1 MITIFNGDTRG
12 FKGVSKG
19 YFLQIELQMRDY
31 IREFTGN
38 EWLMFSILML
48 YMKPDGRATPS
59 EELLLEKSGLQ
70 RETVYKLLARLKDK
84 EINGQRILLRYQP
97 IVSGRKQGAVNI
109 LFPTDEEIE
118 EYEARY
124 AKREPHTD
132 FPHTDDPDPVPPARL
147 PIKEALSLEDNFK
160 GAEVVNPQSQA
171 PTLQDSLDESV
182 GSHQRIGDSLVKT
195 LGEDPEIEIEM
206 ADEAGSSS
214 GNLSDQIAERSK
226 KRSAKPT
233 SKFGRGAAT
242 KNKSSLETPT
252 PQGNNSSPHSAA
264 PPKASRAWYA
274 SASLASHEMPFAE
287 LCWEDAFVRVKAQH
301 PLEFRHFAK
310 VGEAAAREL
319 ILSALEQLTAEERS
333 GSGFPWLLMKR
344 VAQTVPASRPTMDAG
359 SPNQP
364 QWQEVTLP
372 NGKTRW
378 ERWFIN
384 PITRQRDVQVQPV
397 DESLPDRG
405 RPTGANQRSRH
416 DADD

>member
-206 ADEAGSSS
+206 ADEEEIFNESP
-214 GNLSDQIAERSK
+214 D
-226 KRSAKPT
+226 AKAIR
-233 SKFGRGAAT
+233 KGAAKKSKPKT
-242 KNKSSLETPT
+242 SSWNTSAPKNKSSLETPT
-252 PQGNNSSPHSAA
+252 PQGNNSSPHSAR
-264 PPKASRAWYA
+264 PPSDAWLEALTPSQRLVAENVGERGWDRSLKLLPSRLKDYANVDMALMEQLLDQAKLATVGKEPQFRANTIVQELDRLLLASRVKTGSSHGWTSWHITTTALGRKQWTR
-274 SASLASHEMPFAE
+274 SL
-287 LCWEDAFVRVKAQH
+287 V
-301 PLEFRHFAK
+301 
-310 VGEAAAREL
+310 
-319 ILSALEQLTAEERS
+319 
-333 GSGFPWLLMKR
+333 
-344 VAQTVPASRPTMDAG
+344 
-359 SPNQP
+359 
-364 QWQEVTLP
+364 
-372 NGKTRW
+372 
-378 ERWFIN
+378 N
-384 PITRQRDVQVQPV
+384 PITQMNEYQTADY
-397 DESLPDRG
+397 
-405 RPTGANQRSRH
+405 
-416 DADD
+416 DADSPDGGKPKEQA